1 MNELEP
7 DEGPDLPRAAR
18 LRTRTRW
25 ILAGVGLAVAGAV
38 AIGIPLVIAPAD
50 PPPADPELAEEEEA
64 PPPPPLELTMPTPAP
79 LGDEAAATD
88 AVVTA
93 AETLVSAT
101 NEVLQRADGG
111 FEGIESVATGFV
123 EGELQALAIER
134 ERMGYRQVGEASVTG
149 VTIRS
154 IDLTASPPVALL
166 EVCIDTSDL
175 DVVDSNGTS
184 VADQLYRP
192 DRPVLHLYGA
202 VFIDGLW
209 RLSTHE
215 IPDGATCA

>member
-1 MNELEP
+1 MNDLEP
-7 DEGPDLPRAAR
+7 DDERDLPRAAP

-38 AIGIPLVIAPAD
+38 AIGIPLLVAPAA
-50 PPPADPELAEEEEA
+50 PPADPTLAEEEEA
-64 PPPPPLELTMPTPAP
+64 PPPPPLELTMPTPSP
-79 LGDEAAATD
+79 LGDEAAATE

-111 FEGIESVATGFV
+111 FEGIESIATGFV

-134 ERMGYRQVGEASVTG
+134 EKMGYRQVGEASVSS
-149 VTIRS
+149 VAVRD

-202 VFIDGLW
+202 VFTDGLW

>member
-1 MNELEP
+1 MNDLEP
-7 DEGPDLPRAAR
+7 DDGQDLPQAAP

-25 ILAGVGLAVAGAV
+25 ILAGVGLAVAGAI
-38 AIGIPLVIAPAD
+38 AIGIPLLMAPAA
-50 PPPADPELAEEEEA
+50 PTADPTLAEEEEA
-64 PPPPPLELTMPTPAP
+64 PPPPPLELTMPTPSP
-79 LGDEAAATD
+79 LGDEAAATE

-111 FEGIESVATGFV
+111 FEGIESIATGFV

-134 ERMGYRQVGEASVTG
+134 EKMGYRQVGEASVSS
-149 VTIRS
+149 VAVRD

-192 DRPVLHLYGA
+192 DHPVLHLYGA